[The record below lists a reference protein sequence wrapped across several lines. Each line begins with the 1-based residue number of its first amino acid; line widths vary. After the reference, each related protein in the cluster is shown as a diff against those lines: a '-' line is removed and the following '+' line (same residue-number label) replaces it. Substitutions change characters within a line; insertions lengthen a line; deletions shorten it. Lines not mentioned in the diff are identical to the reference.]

1 MGKIEKIQRFVEK
14 GKVDKLAAIT
24 QENDKEIRMAAV
36 DGLGKLIENEMALYA
51 LAGMM
56 DDPDADIRRAVV
68 LALGNGNGSYVETQL
83 QYCLDHEKNGQ
94 VLEAAREALKKVK
107 GNGETIS

>member
-24 QENDKEIRMAAV
+24 HENDKEIRMAAV

-51 LAGMM
+51 LAGVM
-56 DDPDADIRRAVV
+56 DVRMRIYEERLFLLWETGMEVTWKRNYNIALSMRRMDK
-68 LALGNGNGSYVETQL
+68 Y
-83 QYCLDHEKNGQ
+83 
-94 VLEAAREALKKVK
+94 
-107 GNGETIS
+107 